1 MALLE
6 VENLNVAY
14 GTIKPVR
21 AVRDVSLMIN
31 EGEFVGLLGES
42 GSGKTTLGNA
52 ILRLLDP
59 PARITSGS
67 IRFAGTDITT
77 TGDAELRAL
86 RWRDISTVFQSSMN
100 SLNPVLTVEA
110 QFRDVIQTHT
120 PLRQPGEIRDR
131 IGQLLEMVMLDP
143 SYMRFYPHELSGGMK
158 QRACIALAL
167 ALEPSFVLL
176 DEPTTG
182 LDVVV
187 QRSILDNLRAL
198 QRERGFAV
206 LLISHDLGMV
216 MEVCDRIMV
225 MYAGQIVEHQEAK
238 AALKQPLHPYTRG
251 LLGSYADPRAE
262 SVSVGYISGRPP
274 HLSQAI
280 DGCAFAPRCGDAI
293 SRCWSEAPKLL
304 AMQGGHTA
312 CHVAELRW
320 LTEDADVQAGKAATT
335 SGTKYTTTAA
345 DREQTVAKRQVL
357 NLDGVSKS
365 FTRRRGMRKTIV
377 DAVRDVSFSLY
388 EGHVTALVGQSGSG
402 KSTIAKLITGVE
414 RPDSGSITFGGKRV
428 DNARARGLRRYR
440 QHIQLVFQDPFA
452 ALNPVKPVGYA
463 LSRPLRNYANLSAEQ
478 ARHRAEELLETVGL
492 SPPSAFMEKFPHQL
506 SGGQC
511 QRVVVA
517 RALASD
523 PEILVADEPIS
534 MLDVSIRAEILELL
548 DGLVRDRGIAMLY
561 ITHDLLSARV
571 LADSIIVLKDGRI
584 VESGPALDI
593 VRHSTADYTR
603 LLLAS
608 LPDPYGQHGSLEQ
621 ARTRER
627 EEQ

>member
-14 GTIKPVR
+14 GATKPVR
-21 AVRDVSLMIN
+21 AVRDVSLTVG

-77 TGDAELRAL
+77 MGDAELRAL

-131 IGQLLEMVMLDP
+131 IDQLLEMVMIDP

-158 QRACIALAL
+158 QRVCIALAL

-198 QRERGFAV
+198 QRQRGFAV

-225 MYAGQIVEHQEAK
+225 MYAGKIVERQEAK

-262 SVSVGYISGRPP
+262 SVSVSYISGRPP
-274 HLSQAI
+274 DLSQAI

-293 SRCWSEAPKLL
+293 SRCWSEAPGLL
-304 AMQGGHTA
+304 AIRDGHAA

-320 LTEDADVQAGKAATT
+320 LTGDADVQEGKAATA

-345 DREQTVAKRQVL
+345 GREQTVTKRQVL
-357 NLDGVSKS
+357 NLDGVSKT
-365 FTRRRGMRKTIV
+365 FTRHQKLHKTTV

-388 EGHVTALVGQSGSG
+388 AGQVTALVGQSGSG

-414 RPDSGSITFGGKRV
+414 RPDSGTITFGEKRV
-428 DNARARGLRRYR
+428 DNVRARGLRRYR

-452 ALNPVKPVGYA
+452 ALNPAKPVGYA

-478 ARHRAEELLETVGL
+478 ARRRAEELLETVGL
-492 SPPSAFMEKFPHQL
+492 SPPSAYMEKFPHQL

-517 RALASD
+517 RALAPD

-593 VRHSTADYTR
+593 VRNSTADYTR

-608 LPDPYGQHGSLEQ
+608 LPDPYGRHG
-621 ARTRER
+621 
-627 EEQ
+627 